1 MKRLAR
7 LCIFILCFC
16 GSAQAVELDPP
27 SSAELC
33 GRCHRAIFEAWKGS
47 SHAQAMES
55 RIFQDAME
63 LAETEFGANGRKT
76 CLKCHSPVGVAFGDW
91 NLQKKISWE
100 GVTCDYCHSVRQVS
114 LSGPNPKAN
123 CHLHLG

>member
-7 LCIFILCFC
+7 LSIIILCFC
-16 GSAQAVELDPP
+16 GAAQAVQLDPP

-33 GRCHRAIFEAWKGS
+33 GRCHRAIFEAWKTS

-76 CLKCHSPVGVAFGDW
+76 CLKCHSPVGVAVGDW
-91 NLQKKISWE
+91 NLQKKI
-100 GVTCDYCHSVRQVS
+100 
-114 LSGPNPKAN
+114 
-123 CHLHLG
+123 